1 MPDTHMASHEVA
13 TISVGALVREI
24 TETLRS
30 AGVEEARNEARDIVA
45 VTGGEGRFWP
55 VLGANQHAGVELVGH
70 ARLAASLRARGAPFA
85 YCVRRAA
92 FRHLDL
98 FVDQRVLI
106 PRQETEQLV
115 DLVLERTESRPGGV
129 AVDVGT
135 GSGAI
140 ALSLAMEGRFDHVIG
155 TDISMGAIQVAR
167 RNLDSLPAAVRR
179 VPEFVCCDMLYGV
192 ASGQL
197 RAVVSNPPY
206 IAFDEARSL
215 PSAVRDWEP
224 PEALLSGEGGLAA
237 TRRLVRKSAD
247 VLEEGGLLAL
257 EVDSRRASLVAEMV
271 MTSERYRDVQVEPD
285 LSGRERFVVALKER

>member
-1 MPDTHMASHEVA
+1 
-13 TISVGALVREI
+13 
-24 TETLRS
+24 
-30 AGVEEARNEARDIVA
+30 
-45 VTGGEGRFWP
+45 
-55 VLGANQHAGVELVGH
+55 
-70 ARLAASLRARGAPFA
+70 
-85 YCVRRAA
+85 
-92 FRHLDL
+92 
-98 FVDQRVLI
+98 
-106 PRQETEQLV
+106 
-115 DLVLERTESRPGGV
+115 
-129 AVDVGT
+129 
-135 GSGAI
+135 
-140 ALSLAMEGRFDHVIG
+140 
-155 TDISMGAIQVAR
+155 
-167 RNLDSLPAAVRR
+167 
-179 VPEFVCCDMLYGV
+179 MLYGV

-197 RAVVSNPPY
+197 CAVVSNPPY